1 MIIPGYGV
9 YLNQQETKALST
21 ALEAHINSTD
31 RVVTDMSTQL
41 EEVTKV
47 ALQNRMA
54 LDLILASTGGV
65 CKIIGSECCSYVH
78 SANLSVVKFHREN
91 SKAINDLAKIT
102 SWDIESVFGNWFSD
116 WSTPFVRNTI
126 MFFVALLIIILIL
139 IITIACLV
147 NNRVLTDG
155 LLLPPGFTGEKC
167 IFWRITRWDKEKS

>member
-1 MIIPGYGV
+1 MNFP
-9 YLNQQETKALST
+9 NT
-21 ALEAHINSTD
+21 AD

-65 CKIIGSECCSYVH
+65 CKMIGSECCSYVH
-78 SANLSVVKFHREN
+78 SANLSVEKFHKEN

-139 IITIACLV
+139 IITIACVKACVTKLTTAAV
-147 NNRVLTDG
+147 SQFIIVEPRQSKFPALTRVAGTYPTPDWSSLSS
-155 LLLPPGFTGEKC
+155 E
-167 IFWRITRWDKEKS
+167 EEE